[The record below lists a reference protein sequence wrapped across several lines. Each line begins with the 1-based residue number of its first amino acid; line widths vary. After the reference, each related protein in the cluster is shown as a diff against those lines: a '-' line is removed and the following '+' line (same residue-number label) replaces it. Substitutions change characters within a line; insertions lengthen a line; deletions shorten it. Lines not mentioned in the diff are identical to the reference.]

1 MTESRALYQAE
12 EQETEEV
19 SREAPA
25 RLRDRAHVFRMLSRQ
40 VGYAQR
46 ERWPHQQDRDD
57 VALAVDMLNDKATA
71 LEAEAEAMTRATRE
85 AGQHE

>member
-19 SREAPA
+19 SRESPA
-25 RLRDRAHVFRMLSRQ
+25 RLRDRAFVFRSQARKMEH
-40 VGYAQR
+40 
-46 ERWPHQQDRDD
+46 ERHLWKFQQDRDN

-71 LEAEAEAMTRATRE
+71 LEAEAEAMTSAAKE
-85 AGQHE
+85 V

>member
-25 RLRDRAHVFRMLSRQ
+25 RLRDRAFVFRCSGRLIQAR
-40 VGYAQR
+40 G
-46 ERWPHQQDRDD
+46 WPHQQDRDD
-57 VALAVDMLNDKATA
+57 VALAVDMLNDKAMA
-71 LEAEAEAMTRATRE
+71 LEAEAEAMTSAE
-85 AGQHE
+85 KGAK